1 MDYIDLVFILMGL
14 SALLS
19 VIATALAIISR
30 DLLNAV
36 IFSSLQSVAYAL
48 IYFLLLA
55 PDIVLVYI
63 AVSVG
68 IYPLILI
75 LLIKKV
81 GRYELKQGWNQL
93 KGGNAN
99 A

>member
-1 MDYIDLVFILMGL
+1 MDYVDLIFAMMGL
-14 SALLS
+14 FALLS
-19 VIATALAIISR
+19 VVATALAIRSK

-36 IFSSLQSVAYAL
+36 IFSSVQSVAYAL

-55 PDIVLVYI
+55 PDIVLVYV

-81 GRYELKQGWNQL
+81 GRYETKQNWEQL
-93 KGGNAN
+93 KGGDV
-99 A
+99 

>member
-1 MDYIDLVFILMGL
+1 MDYVDLAFVLMG
-14 SALLS
+14 SVALLS
-19 VIATALAIISR
+19 VAFTFLAIRTR
-30 DLLNAV
+30 DLMNAV
-36 IFSSLQSVAYAL
+36 IFSSVQSIAYAL
-48 IYFLLLA
+48 IYFLLMA

-81 GRYELKQGWNQL
+81 GRLEVTG
-93 KGGNAN
+93 
-99 A
+99 